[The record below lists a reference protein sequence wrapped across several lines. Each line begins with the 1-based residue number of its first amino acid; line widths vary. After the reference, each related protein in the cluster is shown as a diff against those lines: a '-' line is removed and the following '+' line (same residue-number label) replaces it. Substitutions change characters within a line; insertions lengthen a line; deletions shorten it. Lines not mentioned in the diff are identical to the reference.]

1 MLGKKKVG
9 NKPEKVEVPTPL
21 FSWGEIKKA
30 LDSFPYE
37 IPLKRIKK
45 AREAR
50 KTLENALK
58 YLSGEAHF
66 KVRGHIDEIRI
77 TELNAIKE
85 LRDYVLKALANIIVQ
100 KLLEEEG
107 KQND

>member
-1 MLGKKKVG
+1 MFGKK
-9 NKPEKVEVPTPL
+9 NPEKVETPTPL
-21 FSWGEIKKA
+21 FSWGDVLKA
-30 LDSFPYE
+30 LHSYPFE
-37 IPLKRIKK
+37 ICIKRIKK

-66 KVRGHIDEIRI
+66 KVRGYMDEIRI

-85 LRDYVLKALANIIVQ
+85 LRDYVLKALTDLVIE

>member
-1 MLGKKKVG
+1 VFGKK
-9 NKPEKVEVPTPL
+9 NPEKVETPAPL
-21 FSWGEIKKA
+21 FSWGEVLKA
-30 LDSFPYE
+30 LGSFPYG
-37 IPLKRIKK
+37 IPLKRIKA
-45 AREAR
+45 ARKAR
-50 KTLENALK
+50 KTLENALE

-66 KVRGHIDEIRI
+66 KVRGRIDEIRI

-85 LRDYVLKALANIIVQ
+85 LRDYVLKALADLVIE